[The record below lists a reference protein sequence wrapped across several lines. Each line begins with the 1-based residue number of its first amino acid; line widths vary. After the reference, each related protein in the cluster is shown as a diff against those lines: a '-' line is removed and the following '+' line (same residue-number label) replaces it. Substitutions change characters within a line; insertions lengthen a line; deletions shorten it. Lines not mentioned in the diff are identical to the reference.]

1 MMTPMPSPVP
11 VVTHGVGPELEAVVQ
26 GVRGGP
32 IFGLR
37 GMQMGKHA
45 QRLGLDQGI
54 AVVRHRR
61 RRLSH
66 VHVVI
71 AKAAVGG
78 AQSVAGLR
86 RLVAVCDCLL
96 QKTSRF
102 LFLMRP
108 QRGYA
113 LLGQRAARR
122 GDVWRLSRKGTAG
135 QANVLRVL
143 TLPEIYS

>member
-1 MMTPMPSPVP
+1 MMTPMPSPVS
-11 VVTHGVGPELEAVVQ
+11 VVTYGVGPGHEAVVQ
-26 GVRGGP
+26 GVRSGP
-32 IFGLR
+32 IVGLR

-45 QRLGLDQGI
+45 QGLGLDQGV

-61 RRLSH
+61 HRLAHIH
-66 VHVVI
+66 VII
-71 AKAAVGG
+71 AKAAVGS
-78 AQSVAGLR
+78 AQGVACLR